1 MNIKSCLLIGV
12 AMLTFSLP
20 MSAAYELVWSD
31 EFDCDELNPTVWT
44 YEIGA
49 GGWGNGESQYYTSR
63 ADNLYLQNGKMIIVA
78 KKEDYSGSS
87 YTSARIKSNGKVQ
100 ARYGK
105 VESLIKTPKANTG
118 VWPAFWMLGKGADS
132 WPYQGEIDI
141 MEEMCTSNT
150 TTWNRALSTYHWN
163 NNGMDGSYSNVN
175 YGQSITFDEEVG
187 DLWRIFGVE
196 WTPSVLIG
204 YVCDA
209 DGSNR
214 QNVVTMSTAAAT
226 DRSNGIYAFNYEF
239 YMLYNIALGG
249 AYVNYNIAQDFTSC
263 QMQVDW
269 VRIYQDKTDYPQST
283 LTDNS
288 SSCGTEIDVCT
299 NSFASY
305 TSMSNVCNE
314 NNVWNVVEGLA
325 SYSGTTITANP
336 KLSYDNMYVVTVGNK
351 NPLKASTEYT
361 LSGTITSTENA
372 TVNIYVESNN
382 DNKLQMFNDNEI
394 TLTAGQEYKFS
405 ISETAAERLDA
416 PALVLS
422 VSGGP
427 ADAVYTI
434 SNVSLKGSE
443 CVTAVNDV
451 VADNHYLVVYPN
463 PISDYAV
470 VESDEVIKSAEI
482 LSLNGKVLKQ
492 FNFNSDN
499 YEINM
504 SGISSGLYILKAV
517 YTNDNVEITKILK
530 K

>member
-1 MNIKSCLLIGV
+1 
-12 AMLTFSLP
+12 
-20 MSAAYELVWSD
+20 
-31 EFDCDELNPTVWT
+31 
-44 YEIGA
+44 
-49 GGWGNGESQYYTSR
+49 
-63 ADNLYLQNGKMIIVA
+63 
-78 KKEDYSGSS
+78 
-87 YTSARIKSNGKVQ
+87 
-100 ARYGK
+100 
-105 VESLIKTPKANTG
+105 
-118 VWPAFWMLGKGADS
+118 
-132 WPYQGEIDI
+132 
-141 MEEMCTSNT
+141 
-150 TTWNRALSTYHWN
+150 
-163 NNGMDGSYSNVN
+163 MDGSYSNVN